1 MLPRIIRYFRCN
13 TYILLTTFQQVYSFM
28 WLYSALY
35 PFWGQ
40 KPKRNKRMIP
50 KLLWR
55 ISISQASIHFSSLKV
70 FPSPCKKHKSSHIC
84 SWDGSMTFTV
94 KNGGICSTV
103 IIAKYSR
110 VGYKDSKR
118 GQLMFMNCSVFC
130 DVWHVWSSVLG
141 QNAMFR
147 SVRSSV
153 F

>member
-55 ISISQASIHFSSLKV
+55 ISISQASIHFSSENI
-70 FPSPCKKHKSSHIC
+70 KKHKSSHIC
-84 SWDGSMTFTV
+84 SWDRSMTFTV
-94 KNGGICSTV
+94 KNVGHLKQYSYHRACISGVTSWSYKCPDSINYLRKIYDES
-103 IIAKYSR
+103 IHIANK
-110 VGYKDSKR
+110 SKNSCMTR
-118 GQLMFMNCSVFC
+118 N
-130 DVWHVWSSVLG
+130 WKPI
-141 QNAMFR
+141 
-147 SVRSSV
+147 
-153 F
+153 